1 MLALDA
7 SFRGLY
13 EIRLEAIEFQDPIRT
28 KLYDFPL
35 EYNFSGCA
43 IGCLHLQSDQ
53 NFYDAFT
60 VEATINTDHY
70 FNTGQGWNKAVGQ
83 KIYRLDR
90 HVYIWFAS
98 FVTNNFKITS
108 LAYA

>member
-1 MLALDA
+1 MYSDDA
-7 SFRGLY
+7 SFRSLY
-13 EIRLEAIEFQDPIRT
+13 EVRLEAIEFQDPIRN

-35 EYNFSGCA
+35 EYSFSGCA

-53 NFYDAFT
+53 NYYDSFS

-70 FNTGQGWNKAVGQ
+70 FNIGQGWNKVTGQ
-83 KIYRLDR
+83 RIYRLDR
-90 HVYIWFAS
+90 FNYIWFAS
-98 FVTNNFKITS
+98 FIINNFKITS